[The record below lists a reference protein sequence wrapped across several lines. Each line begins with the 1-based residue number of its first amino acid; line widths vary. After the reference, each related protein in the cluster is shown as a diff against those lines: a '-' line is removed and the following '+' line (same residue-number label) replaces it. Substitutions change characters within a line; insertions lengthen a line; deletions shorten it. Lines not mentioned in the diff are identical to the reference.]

1 MRPFK
6 IILTGLLLS
15 IPFSAF
21 GQGVS
26 SPERAK
32 GISVYFS
39 PESVVSEVNRPYIQR
54 FLVVNFQKG
63 IVEEVAQTARELL
76 GKIQRYPPA
85 VQENGVWLLLIY
97 PDSYSPE
104 DEKQL
109 AELGRLLKENGFAY
123 YKCRAS
129 DLPKGWKRI

>member
-6 IILTGLLLS
+6 IILTGFLLL
-15 IPFSAF
+15 IPLAAF
-21 GQGVS
+21 GESGP

-63 IVEEVAQTARELL
+63 IVEEAAQTARELL

-85 VQENGVWLLLIY
+85 VRENGVWLLLIY

-109 AELGRLLKENGFAY
+109 TKLARLLKENGFAY
-123 YKCRAS
+123 YKCRAG
-129 DLPKGWKRI
+129 DLPKGWKRL